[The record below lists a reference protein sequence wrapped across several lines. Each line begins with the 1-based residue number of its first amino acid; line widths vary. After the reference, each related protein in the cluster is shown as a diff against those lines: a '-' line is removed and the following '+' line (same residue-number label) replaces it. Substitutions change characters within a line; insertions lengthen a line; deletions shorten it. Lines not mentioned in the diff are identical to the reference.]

1 MTLFQCQDC
10 GCMQN
15 ATFDDARIDYENYSL
30 SLIDSPAYHSHIQAL
45 ISILHEKYQIAHAKI
60 VEIGCGDAHALYTIA
75 KATDSKGIGYDP
87 SFEKRKHKLAQ
98 NQPDDFHDYVTILSE
113 YFSESAIH
121 KDTDV
126 FLCRHVLEHIPEP
139 LKMLDSI
146 HAALSA
152 GGGGRFFACIQ
163 PLLPCKR
170 LWIDEERRMWHEVV
184 LQLYPKYL
192 HEIIIRIPNLAKN
205 LLCAAPDF
213 VFDANDAI
221 RESRECLFD
230 SYWIHCNARGNA
242 LCAQYI
248 AQKLYDLG
256 LVLKP
261 TRIS

>member
-1 MTLFQCQDC
+1 MTNSCWSCGGTHLRYITTIKNASCTTQVTYPTSQEAKNAPKGTMTLFQCQDC

-15 ATFDDARIDYENYSL
+15 TTFDDARIDYENYSL

-45 ISILHEKYQIAHAKI
+45 ISILREKYQITHAKI

-75 KATDSKGIGYDP
+75 KATNSKGIGYDP

-152 GGGGRFFACIQ
+152 GGGG
-163 PLLPCKR
+163 
-170 LWIDEERRMWHEVV
+170 
-184 LQLYPKYL
+184 
-192 HEIIIRIPNLAKN
+192 
-205 LLCAAPDF
+205 
-213 VFDANDAI
+213 
-221 RESRECLFD
+221 
-230 SYWIHCNARGNA
+230 
-242 LCAQYI
+242 
-248 AQKLYDLG
+248 LG
-256 LVLKP
+256 VWCFL
-261 TRIS
+261 TRCF